1 MADKLKPCPF
11 CGGKAHDGRREAY
24 SVDSSFDFIGC
35 EDCGCMFEYD
45 EPKWNRRTNSLDNS
59 SRLESIAAWNRR
71 TPDLIPRAAA
81 ELAALGCSDELI
93 QSVTGHSTTAMVVKY
108 AGPERQKAR
117 AKEAQGRRK

>member
-1 MADKLKPCPF
+1 MAVRKQI
-11 CGGKAHDGRREAY
+11 GAEAY
-24 SVDSSFDFIGC
+24 DIH
-35 EDCGCMFEYD
+35 
-45 EPKWNRRTNSLDNS
+45 SLRYS
-59 SRLESIAAWNRR
+59 
-71 TPDLIPRAAA
+71 AAA